1 MKKTLFTCLLLLAI
15 STASLA
21 DERTI
26 LVVESYHAEY
36 AWDQSYL
43 SGLNTA
49 LGDGYKIINMQM
61 DTKRQPKSLYQHQAD
76 LAWQKYLEIK
86 PDLVV
91 LGDDNALK
99 FLGPKFLE
107 TSTPVVYLGI
117 NNNPETYIPSGRNI
131 TGVLE
136 RPLFDFNI
144 SMINELVVPK
154 PKSILVLF
162 DHGTTSNASV
172 VGAFQGKPRVIM
184 DDTEVNL
191 QMIGNWDIWQQTVR
205 DAKNRGYDAIV
216 IGLYHTLFDK
226 SGNVAAD
233 EVMKWTSENTP
244 LPLFGFWDF
253 SVGEDK
259 TIGGF
264 VLSGKEQGKAA
275 AAIAKDILKG
285 TAPESIAPV
294 IGKEGAFVFN
304 RKQLDRFGIT
314 LPAKIEKATNWVQ

>member
-1 MKKTLFTCLLLLAI
+1 MKQLLLTCLLLLAT
-15 STASLA
+15 STTSLA
-21 DERTI
+21 GERTI
-26 LVVESYHAEY
+26 LVIESYHAEY

-43 SGLNTA
+43 DGLTA
-49 LGDGYKIINMQM
+49 GLGDGYKIINFQM
-61 DTKRQPKSLYQHQAD
+61 DTKRQPKSLYQQQAD
-76 LAWQKYLEIK
+76 LAWQKYLETK

-99 FLGPKFLE
+99 FLGPKFIE
-107 TSTPVVYLGI
+107 TPTPVVYLGV

-144 SMINELVVPK
+144 SMINKLVVPK
-154 PKSILVLF
+154 PKKILVLF

-172 VGAFQGKPRVIM
+172 VEAFQGKPRVIM
-184 DDTEVNL
+184 HDTEVTL
-191 QMIGNWDIWQQTVR
+191 QMIGNLDIWKQTVSE
-205 DAKNRGYDAIV
+205 AKGRGFNAIV
-216 IGLYHTLFDK
+216 VGLYHTLFDK

-233 EVMKWTSENTP
+233 DVMKWTSENTP

-253 SVGEDK
+253 SVGGDK

-275 AAIAKDILKG
+275 AEMAKKILNG
-285 TAPESIAPV
+285 SAPQTIPPV
-294 IGKEGAFVFN
+294 VGKEGAFVFN
-304 RKQLDRFGIT
+304 RKQLDRFGII
-314 LPAKIEKATNWVQ
+314 LPAEIAKATSWVE